1 MDLMETFKNPKVW
14 KPVLLEQGW
23 CSASHEGDES
33 VFDLCHN
40 YFIIDE
46 LQNDGSCAD
55 HQKYENLRGNLV
67 LIRIYIWS
75 ASQRRSRVLVP

>member
-1 MDLMETFKNPKVW
+1 METFKNPNVW

-23 CSASHEGDES
+23 CSASREGDEG

-55 HQKYENLRGNLV
+55 HQKYENLRGNV
-67 LIRIYIWS
+67 MLIRVYIS
-75 ASQRRSRVLVP
+75 EARHNAGHVS